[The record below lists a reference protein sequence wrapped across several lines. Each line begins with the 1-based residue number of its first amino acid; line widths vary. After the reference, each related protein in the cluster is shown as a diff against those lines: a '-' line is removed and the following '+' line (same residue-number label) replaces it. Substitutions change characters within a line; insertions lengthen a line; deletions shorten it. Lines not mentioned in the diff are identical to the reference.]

1 MVGTA
6 VKILIGVAIGI
17 AVILGIVAALLAAA
31 VNIFEDVVVDLDEQ
45 ARERDRV
52 AALLGSYQES
62 AAFVDLYPEYMEEL
76 ISIIPGVYQYELRS
90 IDEDG
95 SVFETDSL
103 IIEYDAGTDQSTITY
118 LCTESDGDRVT
129 YDEDDLAEVMADVCG

>member
-17 AVILGIVAALLAAA
+17 AVILGIVAALLVVA
-31 VNIFEDVVVDLDEQ
+31 VDIFEEVVIDLDEQ
-45 ARERDRV
+45 ARERDRI
-52 AALLGSYQES
+52 ATLLGSYPES
-62 AAFVDLYPEYMEEL
+62 AEFVSLYPEYMEEL

-95 SVFETDSL
+95 NVFETDSL

-118 LCTESDGDRVT
+118 LCIEPDGDRIK
-129 YDEDDLAEVMADVCG
+129 YDRDDLAEVMAGVCG